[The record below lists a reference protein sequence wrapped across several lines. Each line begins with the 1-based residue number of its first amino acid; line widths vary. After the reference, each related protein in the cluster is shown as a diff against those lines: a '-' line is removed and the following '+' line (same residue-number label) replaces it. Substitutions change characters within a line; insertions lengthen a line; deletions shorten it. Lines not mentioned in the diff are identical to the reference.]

1 MGSDLSADGYA
12 DQTKAALQKDSE
24 LRVLSGRG
32 LRCEG
37 ANTPRSALPAGYCSE
52 RHNVSTIPQR
62 MEQCQSAA
70 ERAETVAEPRWP
82 LRLIYPAFWE
92 LRFCLRGPGFGR
104 EGIEEKV
111 NDRP

>member
-1 MGSDLSADGYA
+1 MGTPIKPRQLCKRIPSCVSCLVEVSVAKER
-12 DQTKAALQKDSE
+12 T
-24 LRVLSGRG
+24 LRAPRCPPGTVRSG
-32 LRCEG
+32 
-37 ANTPRSALPAGYCSE
+37 TTT
-52 RHNVSTIPQR
+52 VSTMLPQR